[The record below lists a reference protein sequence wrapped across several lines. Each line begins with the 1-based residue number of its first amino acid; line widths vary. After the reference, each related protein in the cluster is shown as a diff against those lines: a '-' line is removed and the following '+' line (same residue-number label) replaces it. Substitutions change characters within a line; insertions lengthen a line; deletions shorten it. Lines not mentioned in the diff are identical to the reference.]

1 MPVGAS
7 DRGRSPTSAPGRRS
21 GLLRHPRTEDKL
33 ATRPRRARGKGRSVA
48 DSIDDQQF
56 EQFCF
61 DADKKTPSRAADEL
75 RRYRVPDEIVDAL
88 VARYEDYVGRIQEIG
103 EPHFMDGGGRIPW
116 YAGPRSADPCW
127 WKLVASLRAGGFE
140 DATLRGIDE
149 TTSRIMSLLEHP
161 ATATFKTQGLVLGH
175 VQAGKTTNYT
185 GVVAKAADRGY
196 RLVIVLAGIHNEL
209 RRQTQNRLTRQLID
223 PNPTL
228 WHQLTDPDRD
238 FRPVANA
245 PAFFAEYSSQRVLCV
260 VKKNAA
266 VLRKLI
272 RWLETATDQLSSIPA
287 IVIDDE
293 ADQAAV
299 ATQTINPLIR
309 KLLGTLPRVAYVG
322 YTATPF
328 ANLFIDPADDD
339 LYPRDFIVD
348 LPQPPGHFG
357 TESIFGRDPLDGED
371 AGDYE
376 DGSYDMVRIVPD
388 TEVLNVRPV
397 SDRDVA
403 DFEPLVAGELRRAI
417 LYFWLATAAR
427 RVRGTGVRH
436 STMLVHTSVRVAVHE
451 SFRDPIEKLGR
462 ETYAGV
468 TRGDAPLIDEL
479 RQIWAQEVSRVP
491 AKPLDEQPVE
501 FDALLEELPKVVGD
515 SRVIL
520 DNSKSATRLDYS
532 GDPVVAIAVGG
543 NTLSRGL
550 TLEGLVVSFFVR
562 GASAYDTLLQ
572 MGRWFGYREGYADL
586 PRIWMTS
593 ELYGWFRHLAGV
605 EAEIRLD
612 IARYMEDDT
621 VTPETFAVRVQT
633 HPTLMITA
641 AAKMK
646 NAVVASSS
654 FGGLRIQTRYFN
666 ADDDNWLKANQD
678 AAKRLISKVV
688 PDGGAHRADHFTGYL
703 WRDVPAIDVLQFL
716 DAYQVHDKAPNNSTH
731 LIARYVRERNED
743 GFLSKWNVGIVGSAT
758 AGVGEFDFGHDVKVP
773 KVIRAKLPV
782 TPPAAADIKTLM
794 SRRDAAVDLPV
805 QPDGQLTES
814 AIARE
819 RDLQLPDTP
828 LLMLYPIDGASKTS
842 RDRREPLAAVRD
854 VIGVGLVFPKPP
866 DGKDAKIYMQT
877 DLTRVQ
883 ESTDAY
889 LEEEDLGLL
898 EDEQL

>member
-1 MPVGAS
+1 M
-7 DRGRSPTSAPGRRS
+7 
-21 GLLRHPRTEDKL
+21 
-33 ATRPRRARGKGRSVA
+33 
-48 DSIDDQQF
+48 IDEQRF
-56 EQFCF
+56 ELFCSE
-61 DADKKTPSRAADEL
+61 ADKKTPAKAAQDL
-75 RRYRVPDEIVDAL
+75 RVLGLAPEILDVL
-88 VARYEDYVGRIQEIG
+88 VARYEEHVGQIREIG
-103 EPHFMDGGGRIPW
+103 EPSYMQSGGRMTW

-127 WKLVASLRAGGFE
+127 WKFEDKLRAAGF
-140 DATLRGIDE
+140 DKVTVQGIDE
-149 TTSRIMSLLEHP
+149 TTSRIVSLLEHP

-185 GVVAKAADRGY
+185 GVIAKAADRGY

-209 RRQTQNRLTRQLID
+209 RRQTQTRLTGQLID

-228 WHQLTDPDRD
+228 WHQLTDPERD
-238 FRPVANA
+238 FLPVAGA

-272 RWLETATDQLSSIPA
+272 RWLETATGQLSSIPA

-309 KLLGTLPRVAYVG
+309 KLLATLPRVAYVG

-328 ANLFIDPADDD
+328 ANLFIDPAEDD
-339 LYPRDFIVD
+339 LYPRHFIVD

-376 DGSYDMVRIVPD
+376 DGAFDMVRIVPD
-388 TEVLNVRPV
+388 AEVLNVRPV
-397 SDRDVA
+397 SDRDIG
-403 DFEPLVAGELRRAI
+403 DFTPLVTGELRRAI

-427 RVRGTGVRH
+427 RVRGTGVPH

-451 SFRDPIEKLGR
+451 SFHAPIEKLGQVAH
-462 ETYAGV
+462 AGV
-468 TRGDAPLIDEL
+468 SKGDSSLLEEL
-479 RQIWAQEVSRVP
+479 RQIWTEEISRVP
-491 AKPLDEQPVE
+491 AEQLGEQPVE
-501 FDALLEELPKVVGD
+501 FDELLGSLPAVIAE

-532 GDPVVAIAVGG
+532 GVPVVAIAVGG

-572 MGRWFGYREGYADL
+572 MGRWFGYRRGYADL

-593 ELYGWFRHLAGV
+593 ELNGWFRHLAGV

-621 VTPETFAVRVQT
+621 VTPETFAVRVRT

-641 AAKMK
+641 AAKMRD
-646 NAVVASSS
+646 AVIASSS
-654 FGGLRIQTRYFN
+654 FGGMRIQTRYFR
-666 ADDDNWLKANQD
+666 ADDDTWLEANEK
-678 AAKRLISKVV
+678 AAKALISKLE
-688 PDGGAHRADHFTGYL
+688 PAGDPRPADHFTGHL
-703 WRDVPAIDVLQFL
+703 WRDVSATDVIRFL
-716 DAYQVHDKAPNNSTH
+716 DAYKVHDKAPNNSTR
-731 LIARYVRERNED
+731 LIAKYVRERNES
-743 GFLSKWNVGIVGSAT
+743 GFLLNWNVGIVGSAT
-758 AGVGEFDFGHDVKVP
+758 AGVGKFDFGQEVVVP
-773 KVIRAKLPV
+773 KVIRAKLSPSL
-782 TPPAAADIKTLM
+782 PAEADIKTLM
-794 SRRDAAVDLPV
+794 SRRDAAIDLRV
-805 QPDGQLTES
+805 EQEGQLTEA
-814 AIARE
+814 AIARARE
-819 RDLQLPDTP
+819 QQLPDTP
-828 LLMLYPIDGASKTS
+828 LLVLYPIDGLSNTS
-842 RDRREPLAAVRD
+842 RERRKPLAAVRD
-854 VIGVGLVFPKPP
+854 VIGLGLVFPKPP
-866 DGKDAKIYMQT
+866 GGEDAKVYMQA

-883 ESTDAY
+883 ESTDFY